1 MTAVLPSQETA
12 LKATSNTCI
21 DQQGSRMTSVQQ
33 VEQLARIANEL
44 VQRQGSAGDLKGRRE
59 VQHD

>member
-1 MTAVLPSQETA
+1 M
-12 LKATSNTCI
+12 KATSNTCI
-21 DQQGSRMTSVQQ
+21 DQQGSRMPSVQQ
-33 VEQLARIANEL
+33 VEQLARVANEL